1 VQSPAGVDP
10 RPYEAPGLRDSR
22 LAATAPI
29 LPRVIEAFVSPAAL
43 RGGDHAYAV
52 TRSDADRSWLAR
64 AFAENAE
71 RADARALYLTE
82 GPADDN
88 RLLGIQR
95 RPRHPGGLVVVE
107 AAPVLAPGDTFKP
120 EIYSRAL
127 ESAVEASLRD
137 GFAGAHLLVE
147 AGWSLGRIRNVDAWW
162 ELEHVLGEMVLLHRG
177 NSLLVCQ
184 FDQEAFGPIRLQR
197 AARSHAVEVV
207 ANAKGFPAAAPMRVN
222 REDDDVLYVVGELDR
237 GTANLLATACRGSVG
252 TVTIDL
258 AEATFFDA
266 GAHRA
271 ISRIAKS
278 CKQVRLRHAP
288 AIVQRVVFALQS
300 EAGLELEIEDDAL
313 SLRVG

>member
-1 VQSPAGVDP
+1 MASGDP
-10 RPYEAPGLRDSR
+10 TGRPQAPGLQDSPDGVP
-22 LAATAPI
+22 API
-29 LPRVIEAFVSPAAL
+29 LPGVIEAFVSPAAL

-52 TRSDADRSWLAR
+52 TRSEVDRAWLAR
-64 AFAENAE
+64 AFVENAE

-82 GPADDN
+82 GPADDV
-88 RLLGIQR
+88 RRVGIPL

-107 AAPVLAPGDTFKP
+107 AAPVLAPGDAFKP

-127 ESAVEASLRD
+127 ESAVDASLRD

-162 ELEHVLGEMVLLHRG
+162 QLEHVLGEMAALQRG
-177 NSLLVCQ
+177 NSLLLCQ
-184 FDQEAFGPIRLQR
+184 FDHDAFGPTRLQR
-197 AARSHAVEVV
+197 AARSHTIEVV
-207 ANAKGFPAAAPMRVN
+207 ANATGFPPAAPMRVH
-222 REDDDVLYVVGELDR
+222 RGDDDVLYVVGELDR

-266 GAHRA
+266 GGYRA

-278 CKQVRLRHAP
+278 CKRVRLRNAP

-300 EAGLELEIEDDAL
+300 EAGLTLEIEDDAL
-313 SLRVG
+313 SLRAG

>member
-10 RPYEAPGLRDSR
+10 RPYGAPGLRDSR

-29 LPRVIEAFVSPAAL
+29 LPGVIEAFVSPAAL

>member
-1 VQSPAGVDP
+1 VQSSAGVDP

-52 TRSDADRSWLAR
+52 TRSEADRSWLAR

-82 GPADDN
+82 GPADDI

-147 AGWSLGRIRNVDAWW
+147 AGWSLGSIRNVDAWW

-177 NSLLVCQ
+177 DSLLVCQ